1 MSDVSASRCILQ
13 YFNSLPPTLLLLSVS
28 PYQVLRSILDAIVD
42 LNLSFI
48 NLQQERRV
56 VRNLFRYKVC
66 TAIYY
71 QYTKDI
77 INKLEYKFKVRRDM
91 CIYVGVCVC
100 AWVYRVASTSRQEK
114 LRLSCRQHVI
124 NSNKSFHVF
133 FSVSLFLLQTLL
145 FSLRVARIVRAAE
158 RAQAVGWHGQRPQ
171 PPRRRFVSHKS
182 PATRPGARKNNGK
195 CNKSR
200 D

>member
-28 PYQVLRSILDAIVD
+28 PYQVLTSILDAIVD
-42 LNLSFI
+42 LNLGFI

-77 INKLEYKFKVRRDM
+77 INKLEYKF
-91 CIYVGVCVC
+91 
-100 AWVYRVASTSRQEK
+100 
-114 LRLSCRQHVI
+114 
-124 NSNKSFHVF
+124 
-133 FSVSLFLLQTLL
+133 
-145 FSLRVARIVRAAE
+145 
-158 RAQAVGWHGQRPQ
+158 
-171 PPRRRFVSHKS
+171 
-182 PATRPGARKNNGK
+182 
-195 CNKSR
+195 
-200 D
+200 